1 MNNDRLSAPLQLA
14 QADPGFKV
22 PGAAAAASASS
33 APGAPTGQAG
43 LSSLPPGASAS
54 AALAPAAAP
63 ADTGAAASTPLE
75 IATPE
80 GAAVTDTSARELS
93 IGAAVFLVLLV
104 MFFFARNAFTHHLVV
119 RRVAPSAAG
128 SAGWLLFVGLSF
140 VSAAAVLAV
149 VNSSRFLN
157 VAITGSLVLV
167 GAVALIGALL
177 VGRR

>member
-1 MNNDRLSAPLQLA
+1 MNNDRHATPLQLA
-14 QADPGFKV
+14 QADTRQPDPGFKV
-22 PGAAAAASASS
+22 PGASAAASDA
-33 APGAPTGQAG
+33 APAAPTGHG
-43 LSSLPPGASAS
+43 VLSSTPPGASAS
-54 AALAPAAAP
+54 AASDAAA
-63 ADTGAAASTPLE
+63 AAAAASTPLE

-149 VNSSRFLN
+149 VNSGRFLN